1 MGKTLLG
8 QLEFLAF
15 RLQYWYMKRKI
26 TNEKVGRHS
35 AFFHP
40 LPTGKIVLEEYNR
53 RLKHLRGGVAP
64 AAHLGGVV
72 LVTGCFDILHSE
84 HIKFLTAAK
93 AVGDIL
99 LVGVESDQRVSQ
111 LKGLNRPVN
120 SLKTRLKNLRQL
132 GIADKVFSLP
142 EKFSSPKDHLALIN
156 QIKPDIL
163 AVSSSTPH
171 LATKRRIMKQF
182 AGQVKIVLT
191 HNPQISTSR
200 MLK

>member
-8 QLEFLAF
+8 QLEHLAF

-40 LPTGKIVLEEYNR
+40 LPTGKIVLNQYHQK
-53 RLKHLRGGVAP
+53 LKYLRGDNYSRR
-64 AAHLGGVV
+64 V

-99 LVGVESDQRVSQ
+99 LVGVESDQRVRQ
-111 LKGLNRPVN
+111 LKDLNRPVN
-120 SLKTRLKNLRQL
+120 SLKTRLKNLQQL
-132 GIADKVFSLP
+132 GIADKIFPLP
-142 EKFSSPKDHLALIN
+142 EKFSSPQDRQALIN
-156 QIKPDIL
+156 QIKPGIL

-171 LATKRRIMKQF
+171 LASKCRIMEQF
-182 AGQVKIVLT
+182 GGQVKIVLSY
-191 HNPQISTSR
+191 NPKISTTK
-200 MLK
+200 LINK